1 MNQRKIFQKK
11 IEQRKALSKDTT
23 KDRTFFKIAQK
34 QGNDENE
41 RTCQLVS
48 SRLKK
53 SLEMLLLIFLGNIKW
68 KKETKIFI
76 SQTLIFTIWFS
87 KTLQTFVMRCAIWY
101 ETLKNGVRM
110 VGQNAVLPG

>member
-1 MNQRKIFQKK
+1 MKQRKIFQKK

-23 KDRTFFKIAQK
+23 KDRTFIKIAQK

-53 SLEMLLLIFLGNIKW
+53 SLEM
-68 KKETKIFI
+68 
-76 SQTLIFTIWFS
+76 
-87 KTLQTFVMRCAIWY
+87 
-101 ETLKNGVRM
+101 
-110 VGQNAVLPG
+110 